1 MHKKFSPRVFLLA
14 AAVGLAATIWIY
26 TVPRSVDDAITGL
39 RNDSKAGTVKM
50 LETDRSAELAHTM
63 LNAGKAPFDNLN
75 ARLAVAYASDRN
87 ALNQLTNNEV
97 SQTWDQPFAPQTL
110 GYQKSPGFPTY
121 DPKKAS
127 GLDGAMRTIAQ
138 APFGGIVLTLV
149 ALGLAAFGAF
159 CFARARYPE
168 RT

>member
-1 MHKKFSPRVFLLA
+1 
-14 AAVGLAATIWIY
+14 VGFPAKGVSLG
-26 TVPRSVDDAITGL
+26 VVGGL
-39 RNDSKAGTVKM
+39 
-50 LETDRSAELAHTM
+50 
-63 LNAGKAPFDNLN
+63 
-75 ARLAVAYASDRN
+75 
-87 ALNQLTNNEV
+87 
-97 SQTWDQPFAPQTL
+97 L
-110 GYQKSPGFPTY
+110 GYAALTY

-127 GLDGAMRTIAQ
+127 GLDGALRTIAQ